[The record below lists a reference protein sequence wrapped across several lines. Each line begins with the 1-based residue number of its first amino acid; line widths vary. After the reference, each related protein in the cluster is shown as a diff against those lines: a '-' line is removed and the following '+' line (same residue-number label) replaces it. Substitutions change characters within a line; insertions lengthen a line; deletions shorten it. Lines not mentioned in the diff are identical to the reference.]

1 MSKPLWKFLEDGGM
15 SACIEYGH
23 IHSILFNANCCSW
36 ATGDLL
42 HYEFIGPSIVG
53 ENNSYTNI
61 KETTEGCL
69 SFDFMNKY
77 FTRNMINNG
86 LCFLG
91 LGENI
96 PKTDDDHYIIAVF
109 HHDNQTSNA
118 PDYHF
123 IRQHKDKNWSNRRLQ
138 GKFVTQVFKNSSPT
152 GIYDFLDILDS
163 YTIFKDWFAVP
174 NSGIQNG
181 LDSAIFQIKNKIK
194 ISDFADNQNFGKN
207 ISYLIKFYKK
217 KNEIIN
223 NVESLEKLE
232 AEYSS
237 LVYNVPKVTD
247 KKLFINLLAKYNK
260 NNFSMIKYSPS
271 RNLKIGR

>member
-96 PKTDDDHYIIAVF
+96 PKTDKNHYIVATF
-109 HHDNQTSNA
+109 HRDNKNNSV

-123 IRQHKDKNWSNRRLQ
+123 IRQHKDENWSHRRLS
-138 GKFVTQVFKNSSPT
+138 GKFVTQVFENVAPKN
-152 GIYDFLDILDS
+152 IYDFMDILDS
-163 YTIFKDWFAVP
+163 YTIFKGWFAVP
-174 NSGIQNG
+174 NYGIQNG
-181 LDSAIFQIKNKIK
+181 MDTAIFQIKDKIK
-194 ISDFADNQNFGKN
+194 TADFADKPDFGQSIN
-207 ISYLIKFYKK
+207 YLIEFYKK
-217 KNEIIN
+217 KNDIMN
-223 NVESLEKLE
+223 NIESLEKLE
-232 AEYSS
+232 DEYSR
-237 LVYNVPKVTD
+237 LVYNVPKI
-247 KKLFINLLAKYNK
+247 KNKELFINLLAKYNDNK
-260 NNFSMIKYSPS
+260 FQMIKYSPA